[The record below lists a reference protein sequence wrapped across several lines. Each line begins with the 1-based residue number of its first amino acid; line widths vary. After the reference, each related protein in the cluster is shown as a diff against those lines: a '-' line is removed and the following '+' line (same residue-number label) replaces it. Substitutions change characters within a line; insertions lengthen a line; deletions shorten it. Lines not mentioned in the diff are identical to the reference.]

1 MEAEITNATKKGK
14 TVGKKRILQLLL
26 AIALIGGSTYLLK
39 GDVWTFWTWYLLA
52 LVLGAA
58 AMPLTGRLFR
68 RFQDRGWVFSKVTAI
83 AVSGFLTWFLVAVK
97 IIKFT
102 TMTCIVVHWS
112 VRQLRLFYIAGNKKP
127 DLNAFR
133 LRIWIRYMQRNFC
146 FLRHFFSGLI
156 SRDSIRRHMVQ
167 KSLWIMVSW
176 RP

>member
-1 MEAEITNATKKGK
+1 MKPETITKQIFKIIPA
-14 TVGKKRILQLLL
+14 LLL
-26 AIALIGGSTYLLK
+26 VALSAFLLQ

-52 LVLGAA
+52 LVMGVA

-68 RFQDRGWVFSKVTAI
+68 RFQDRGWMFSKVTAI

-102 TMTCIVVHWS
+102 TGTCIVVTL
-112 VRQLRLFYIAGNKKP
+112 VCGQLRLFYIAGNKKP

-133 LRIWIRYMQRNFC
+133 LCIWIWYMQKNFC

-156 SRDSIRRHMVQ
+156 LRASIRRHMVQ